1 MCRPNFP
8 AKKEKP
14 PSPVK
19 GWKPELSLYHL
30 YILTYASLLTVRFR
44 HCLLWPFGSATQE
57 WYSDI
62 LYWQRIPTI
71 SVSLKRSKILTVSI
85 NVFITD
91 NHILGGINCQQ
102 IFILYLLYLSLYW
115 FLYYLYQMWD
125 DSHII
130 ARMPGH
136 SWIDKMSPVT
146 FIHYL
151 YNEIS
156 QFHKTLLILKF
167 SFNLQKIMLQYSLI
181 RK

>member
-1 MCRPNFP
+1 MPYVQTRLSS
-8 AKKEKP
+8 KKEKL

-44 HCLLWPFGSATQE
+44 HCLLANLIHPSIRPFTKSYDYALIIDILIYSNSFGSATQE

-62 LYWQRIPTI
+62 LYWQRVPTI

-102 IFILYLLYLSLYW
+102 IFGLYSFIYCLFLHS
-115 FLYYLYQMWD
+115 FLYYLYFTKY
-125 DSHII
+125 
-130 ARMPGH
+130 R
-136 SWIDKMSPVT
+136 
-146 FIHYL
+146 
-151 YNEIS
+151 
-156 QFHKTLLILKF
+156 
-167 SFNLQKIMLQYSLI
+167 
-181 RK
+181 